1 MANYH
6 MMLKVDTK
14 CGLPLASHKNNGN
27 NFDYCVNEDN
37 CVNHY

>member
-6 MMLKVDTK
+6 MMLEVDTK

-27 NFDYCVNEDN
+27 NFDYCDNEDN